1 VDEAAPRGKIA
12 PERTVIRGVN
22 VRRGIVLAIVA
33 MALLGTTAASA
44 QPVDRYE
51 GYYYP
56 KAGSHETYVSRA
68 KTLEDSDRGRRL
80 GFVSGLTQ
88 QMADQA
94 YAPTYAIFAKG
105 ENADRLIIVAY
116 GEGQLNT
123 IYRARALF
131 ASLTAMARLTP
142 LFQQLQV
149 EELFT
154 FFDLCKLIGFNS
166 ITVSDG
172 DKFAHQIVLR

>member
-1 VDEAAPRGKIA
+1 MWRLWGRAALAAI
-12 PERTVIRGVN
+12 IGVA
-22 VRRGIVLAIVA
+22 VWAQA
-33 MALLGTTAASA
+33 ATFASA
-44 QPVDRYE
+44 QSNDRLE

-56 KAGSHETYVSRA
+56 KVTSHEVYVSRA
-68 KTLEDSDRGRRL
+68 RTLEDSTRTRRL

-88 QMADQA
+88 QITDMP
-94 YAPTYAIFAKG
+94 YAPSYAIFAKG
-105 ENADRLIIVAY
+105 DQSTRLIIVAL

-131 ASLTAMARLTP
+131 ATLTSLARLTP
-142 LFQQLQV
+142 LFQELRV

-154 FFDLCKLIGFNS
+154 FFDLCKLLGFTT

-172 DKFAHQIVLR
+172 HRFTHQITIK

>member
-1 VDEAAPRGKIA
+1 M
-12 PERTVIRGVN
+12 
-22 VRRGIVLAIVA
+22 RGISIAVVALA
-33 MALLGTTAASA
+33 ALLGAGAATA

-56 KAGSHETYVSRA
+56 KLSSSEVYVSRA
-68 KTLEDSDRGRRL
+68 RALEDSDRTRRL
-80 GFVSGLTQ
+80 GFVSALTQ
-88 QMADQA
+88 QMSEQA
-94 YAPTYAIFAKG
+94 YAPSYAIFAKG
-105 ENADRLIIVAY
+105 ENATRLIIVAY
-116 GEGQLNT
+116 GDGQLNT

-149 EELFT
+149 EEIFT
-154 FFDLCKLIGFNS
+154 FFDLCKLLGFTS

-172 DKFAHQIVLR
+172 SKFAHRITLR